1 MKGSSEPLTLE
12 IAARLVDGSVMR
24 GFVVAGI
31 TGQLEQTLNKDV
43 AFVEFIGHD
52 GRRAFIA
59 KSQLAAV
66 EPVEPLR
73 KPVLEARKAG
83 TATCHELLGVAENC
97 SLDEARDA
105 YHRLVKLYHPDLY
118 ANAQL
123 PKEIVRYATDM
134 FSQIST
140 AWGEIKQR
148 FSQPA

>member
-12 IAARLVDGSVMR
+12 IAARLVDGTAMR
-24 GFVVAGI
+24 GFIIAGI

-43 AFVEFIGHD
+43 PFVEFISHD

-73 KPVLEARKAG
+73 KPSLGMRKQG
-83 TATCHELLGVAENC
+83 TATCFEVLELEPTC
-97 SLDEARDA
+97 TYDEARDA

-118 ANAQL
+118 ANATL
-123 PKEIVRYATDM
+123 PKEVIRYATDM
-134 FSQIST
+134 FSQISS
-140 AWGEIKQR
+140 AWAEIKQR
-148 FSQPA
+148 FNQAA

>member
-12 IAARLVDGSVMR
+12 IAARLVYGSVMR

-73 KPVLEARKAG
+73 KPVLNSRKPG
-83 TATCHELLGVAENC
+83 SATCHELLGVDEGC
-97 SLDEARDA
+97 SFDEARDA
-105 YHRLVKLYHPDLY
+105 YHRLVKMYHPDLY
-118 ANAQL
+118 ANANL
-123 PKEIVRYATDM
+123 PQEVIRYATDM

-148 FSQPA
+148 FSRQA